1 MVNPSIILAEHRGHV
16 LDFAVSVVGLLIGTF
31 ALEAIEPTH
40 RPFRVDDVDI
50 SYEMGE
56 ETISTVLLVII
67 SLPLPMLLML
77 AIHYGHNRQAR
88 TKAQLIYRLLGIFYA
103 TTLTTIIT
111 NIIKISYGK
120 LRPDFLDRCQPD
132 ENSVCTGDEDEIR
145 EGRKSFPSG
154 HASYSFAGCVYLTLV
169 LLSELRPLSKENM
182 DRSPFCRLGLSIW
195 PLVGA
200 ALVCVSRVVDYRHHP
215 ADVFGGGLLGFII
228 SVSCYYLHHGV
239 GPIYTQLEAEE
250 RFQRLA

>member
-200 ALVCVSRVVDYRHHP
+200 ALVCVSRVVDYRFDNHYHHNHHTVIP
-215 ADVFGGGLLGFII
+215 SIHLAR
-228 SVSCYYLHHGV
+228 YL
-239 GPIYTQLEAEE
+239 P
-250 RFQRLA
+250 F